1 MKHLMALSLAA
12 LLLGHWH
19 NASAESRDIA
29 VIAPGGIRV
38 ALEQLIPG
46 FEAKSGDKVT
56 VKFGSGVA
64 TKKQVADG
72 DAFDLT
78 ILQPPYP
85 EVIASGNV
93 IADSARQLATIS
105 LAVAVKKGAA
115 KPNISTPDA
124 VKRLLLGV
132 SSVSSPDPTATAA
145 GANFAEALKKLGIA
159 EQMQPKLKV
168 APSGAAA
175 MEALAKGEGEIGITF
190 LSEMDNPGVD
200 AVGPLPRKILP
211 PVSLVGMVSTHA
223 KEPEA
228 AKKLLDYLSSHEA
241 AAVYKSKGMKP
252 GR

>member
-1 MKHLMALSLAA
+1 MKHLIALTLAG

-19 NASAESRDIA
+19 NASAEGRKIA

-38 ALEQLIPG
+38 AMEQLIPG
-46 FEAKSGDKVT
+46 FEAKTGDKVK

-64 TKKQVADG
+64 TKKQVASG
-72 DAFDLT
+72 EAFDLT

-85 EVIASGNV
+85 EVTASGNV
-93 IADSARQLATIS
+93 LADSARQLATIS

-132 SSVSSPDPTATAA
+132 ASVSSPDPAATAA

-175 MEALAKGEGEIGITF
+175 MEALAKGEGDIGITF

-211 PVSLVGMVSTHA
+211 PVALVGMVSSHA

-241 AAVYKSKGMKP
+241 AAVYKAKGMTP